1 MLNVG
6 KALNVLHTNIRAG
19 ADVLFHAR
27 RWTESLSV
35 FMKSL
40 HAHFVRQPYL
50 EHLAKGA
57 SADVDMEDAYKD
69 RLAYCMAG
77 AE

>member
-1 MLNVG
+1 MLDVG
-6 KALNVLHTNIRAG
+6 KALDVLHTIICAG

-27 RWTESLSV
+27 RWTESMV

-40 HAHFVRQPYL
+40 HAHFVKQPYL
-50 EHLAKGA
+50 EHLPKGA

-69 RLAYCMAG
+69 RVASCTAG